1 MIQPHTKRAIV
12 FFALFFLNTFPL
24 ASNAAIASDL
34 RLAIQPVLSQDR
46 TQKVFEPLAK
56 YLEEKTGRKVTILT
70 MPNFLAY
77 WNLVRQPSQY
87 DLSFDAAHF
96 TDYRANK
103 ENFTVLAK
111 IPDFVSYSVV
121 VRQEN
126 LVFDPSELVAK
137 TVATLG
143 APSIGA
149 ARLNAMFPNPMRQP
163 SIVEVPSAEV
173 GMKML
178 LDKKVFAAILPT
190 PVVSQYM
197 ANQAPIAVVT
207 TTEPIPHIAVSASK
221 NIDAKTRAEIR
232 EALIDASKTEDGR
245 KMLQE
250 IGFPKFDPASAKL
263 YQGQAKILKEYWGY

>member
-1 MIQPHTKRAIV
+1 MHHSLAK
-12 FFALFFLNTFPL
+12 L
-24 ASNAAIASDL
+24 ASICAVLLAISTLPLTSSGAVSSDL
-34 RLAIQPVLSQDR
+34 RLAIQPVLSEAR
-46 TQKVFEPLAK
+46 TQKVFQPLAR
-56 YLEEKTGRKVTILT
+56 YLEEKTGRKVKILT

-77 WNLVRQPSQY
+77 WDLVRRPGQY

-103 ENFTVLAK
+103 ENFEILAK

-126 LVFDPSELVAK
+126 LVFEPSELVAK

-163 SIVEVPSAEV
+163 SMIEVPSSEA

-178 LDKKVFAAILPT
+178 LDGKVFAAILPT
-190 PVVSQYM
+190 PIVSQYM
-197 ANQAPIAVVT
+197 SNQAPIAVVS
-207 TTEPIPHIAVSASK
+207 TTEPIPHIALSASK
-221 NIDAKTRAEIR
+221 NLDADTRRTIR
-232 EALIDASKTEDGR
+232 QALIDANKTSDGR
-245 KMLQE
+245 AMLQK
-250 IGFPKFDPASAKL
+250 IGFPKFDPANSKI
-263 YQGQAKILKEYWGY
+263 YQGQARILKEYWGY